1 MSCAYLAAHPDLMSP
16 IWEAEWYIILY
27 IYIISYNLGLKFQ
40 NPGQNFLLS
49 LSSTTDGF
57 TPELK
62 TNEEQKQACCCVDY
76 FLLTSISL
84 LKKILSYIFFNVDQ
98 SFSMDTSYSMQDLQL
113 GHANSSLWHAGSS
126 SLTRDGNPA
135 PLHWEL
141 RVLAT
146 GPPGESQTHCFLT
159 AFPSCLQSFL
169 PLRSLITETCLRA
182 SIVARLRSQNAL
194 GQNEVMLDSLSPGTP
209 SPICLQ
215 HPMLT

>member
-1 MSCAYLAAHPDLMSP
+1 MVP
-16 IWEAEWYIILY
+16 
-27 IYIISYNLGLKFQ
+27 SYNLGLKFQ

-49 LSSTTDGF
+49 VSSITNSF

-62 TNEEQKQACCCVDY
+62 TNEEQKQACCGVNY

-84 LKKILSYIFFNVDQ
+84 FKKNFKVYIFLMWTNF
-98 SFSMDTSYSMQDLQL
+98 FLMATLYSMQDIQL
-113 GHANSSLWHAGSS
+113 GHANSQLWHARSS
-126 SLTRDGNPA
+126 SLTRDGTPA

-141 RVLAT
+141 GVLAT
-146 GPPGESQTHCFLT
+146 GTPGKSQTHCFLSPC
-159 AFPSCLQSFL
+159 PSFLQSFL

-182 SIVARLRSQNAL
+182 SIVARLRSQNVL
-194 GQNEVMLDSLSPGTP
+194 DQNGFSYVKEVMPDSLSPGTP

>member
-1 MSCAYLAAHPDLMSP
+1 MFCAHLAAQPDFMSP

-84 LKKILSYIFFNVDQ
+84 FKKILRYIYFNVDQ
-98 SFSMDTSYSMQDLQL
+98 SFSMATSYSMQDFSWGMQTVRVACRIQFPDQGWKPSPFAL
-113 GHANSSLWHAGSS
+113 GARSLSHQTTRGVLDPLFPDCFPFIPAVLSSLKII
-126 SLTRDGNPA
+126 NY
-135 PLHWEL
+135 
-141 RVLAT
+141 
-146 GPPGESQTHCFLT
+146 
-159 AFPSCLQSFL
+159 
-169 PLRSLITETCLRA
+169 
-182 SIVARLRSQNAL
+182 
-194 GQNEVMLDSLSPGTP
+194 
-209 SPICLQ
+209 
-215 HPMLT
+215 